1 MIGGDKSIHGV
12 WNSRLIFILAAT
24 GSAVGLGNIWK
35 FPYIT
40 GENGGGA
47 FVLVYLLCI
56 LFVGIPIMMAEVM
69 LGRRGRQS
77 PINTMKALS
86 KASNANEIWQV
97 IGWMGALAGFL
108 ILTFYSVIAG
118 WAINYLFKMAG
129 GEFNGVDAATSE
141 QIFGTLLSS
150 PWELLF
156 YHSVFIAVTVF
167 IVAKGVNEGLEK
179 ATKVL
184 MPGLFILMM
193 ILLGYSLSLDA
204 FDQGFDFLFTFDMSK
219 ISGESF
225 VIALGHS
232 FFTLSLGLGA
242 MMAYGAYMPAHASI
256 GSTVLTVA
264 ALDTLV
270 ALVSGLIIFPIV
282 FANGLEPGAGPGLM
296 FQTLPLAFGQMPGGT
311 IFGAMFFLL
320 VSFAAWSSAISLL
333 EPVVSWGT
341 ESTQLSRKHIAIG
354 LGIFAWFMGIGSV
367 LSFNAWADITLF
379 GRTFFDNLDFLTAN
393 ILLPLGGLLIAL
405 FVGWFF
411 NKQDCIEEIRM
422 GESIVF
428 QVWMWTIK
436 VVSPLAVGYIA
447 LQGLNVI

>member
-86 KASNANEIWQV
+86 QTSGIGSGGQI
-97 IGWMGALAGFL
+97 IGWMGALSGFL

-118 WAINYLFKMAG
+118 WAINYVFKLG
-129 GEFNGVDAATSE
+129 GGDFIGADAATSE
-141 QIFGTLLSS
+141 QIFGGLLGS
-150 PWELLF
+150 PIELTI
-156 YHSVFIAVTVF
+156 YHSIFIATTLF

-179 ATKVL
+179 ATKIL
-184 MPGLFILMM
+184 MPGLFVLLMV
-193 ILLGYSLSLDA
+193 LFGYSLSLDT
-204 FDQGFDFLFTFDMSK
+204 FGQGFDFLFTFDFSK

-242 MMAYGAYMPAHASI
+242 MMAYGAYMPGKTSI
-256 GSTVLTVA
+256 ASTVITVA
-264 ALDTLV
+264 ALDTIV

-311 IFGAMFFLL
+311 LFGSLFFIL

-333 EPVVSWGT
+333 EPTVSWAT
-341 ESTQLSRKHIAIG
+341 ESTKYSRPQITLA
-354 LGIFAWFMGIGSV
+354 LGALAWLIGIGSV
-367 LSFNAWADITLF
+367 LSFNEWSEIKLF

-393 ILLPLGGLLIAL
+393 IMLPLGGLLIAI

-411 NKQDCIEEIRM
+411 SEKDSRDELEM
-422 GESIVF
+422 EGSSIF
-428 QVWMWTIK
+428 PIWLWTIK
-436 VVSPLAVGYIA
+436 IVSPLAVAYVA
-447 LQGLNVI
+447 LKGLSVF